1 MYEFVITN
9 KSEKMQ
15 TQSEYD
21 CDNGLGCVTVQRK
34 LSGLGFWESNQTDA
48 VQGLS
53 GYGNYIQRK
62 VDDRSKKRTNNTGM
76 PDYLK
81 NGIENMSGYTMD
93 DIRVHYNS
101 EKPAQ
106 FQSLAYAQGTDIYIA
121 RGQEK
126 HLAHEAWHVVQQKQ
140 GRVSSTMQIGGI
152 GVNDN
157 QALEHEA
164 DVMGARAARNIGVSS
179 VQAKRVTNVCVQRT
193 NFDLLCEA
201 KITYTPNDG
210 SFQTQTVKDTGRNCP
225 KKGRISE
232 VLGTFERF
240 GLINLYNVRKADNG
254 NPPGQCAEPN
264 AVANALG
271 KIGNPASVRRINNI
285 WVGDS
290 VFEKQ
295 VEDKGVIHPAGSVYP
310 RCDTCKQWVPGNYV
324 DFPFLRIGDN
334 DGDGAAQEMAQLNS
348 QLSLE
353 SAGEITDLYQGVFD
367 ETKGENAEADNGEFE
382 QKIEFM
388 GNAVIVDT
396 LIAADIKEKQK
407 TELEGKLKGKFS
419 RAYEALKKVGLLTEI
434 SIGLKKAMAVKILHS
449 EGFMVED
456 RELEKSRKFSP
467 EGINML
473 GGLRD
478 YLMR

>member
-1 MYEFVITN
+1 MYEFDRAN
-9 KSEKMQ
+9 KSEKML
-15 TQSEYD
+15 TQSQYD
-21 CDNGLGCVTVQRK
+21 CDNG
-34 LSGLGFWESNQTDA
+34 
-48 VQGLS
+48 

-388 GNAVIVDT
+388 GNVDM
-396 LIAADIKEKQK
+396 LISADRRDKEK
-407 TELEGKLKGKFS
+407 LMGKLRGVYS
-419 RAYEALKKVGLLTEI
+419 ALSNLALLKI
-434 SIGLKKAMAVKILHS
+434 PIALKKAMAVKI
-449 EGFMVED
+449 VEPVEIMKSND
-456 RELEKSRKFSP
+456 ELRRIGKFS
-467 EGINML
+467 L
-473 GGLRD
+473 GSLDNLGRLRD
-478 YLMR
+478 YLLS